1 MGARWAAGGGG
12 WQRGGLLARW
22 GRDGLLAVVAGWRG
36 GGTRWA
42 ARLLLATG
50 WRRARWGAGGW
61 DPARGGLTVG
71 GALEAGAGGGALG
84 DAGGRLG
91 AARGRKRK
99 PVKRDSRRG
108 MGFRYFGLSSTVSSW
123 PTNLI

>member
-1 MGARWAAGGGG
+1 VG
-12 WQRGGLLARW
+12 
-22 GRDGLLAVVAGWRG
+22 GRDGLLAAAAGWRG

-42 ARLLLATG
+42 VRVLLAAV

-61 DPARGGLTVG
+61 GAARGGPAVG
-71 GALEAGAGGGALG
+71 VTLEAGAGGGALG
-84 DAGGRLG
+84 SAGGRRG